1 MQVSVADIFKK
12 RTDEAIDT
20 IAETRSSSQSPSAK
34 KQKIIDDEIEEED
47 EGSTEINR
55 ITLDEYKGGSGGGLT
70 TTGPGSIWLYSK
82 HREFSNV
89 DSQSLS
95 SPFFDPSKL
104 LAGYKQPDN
113 PTAPCPYGLVAH
125 ALELIENLKA
135 SGSGSRKK
143 TIVVLGNLFRLILCR
158 YKSELIHVIYL
169 IINKLA
175 PDYENLELGVGDQ
188 IVMRAMGEA
197 YGRKESDLKSMI
209 DRGVVEDLGE
219 AALESRVKQS
229 MLMQPAALTV
239 GKVYKDLRTMAESS
253 GKNSQ
258 GTRKDIIKRLLVS
271 AKEKEAKFIV
281 RTLQGKLRV
290 GIQNASV
297 IQSLANAVCLTYD
310 STNSDVRKGMQKSEY
325 SKLENLMI
333 EMEDAVRQA
342 FCEMP
347 NYELLVKALIDDG
360 SKPNPSV
367 LASRCHVTPLIPVKP
382 MLAKPTRSV
391 QEVLGRFTGILF
403 TAEYKYDG
411 ERAQIH
417 IDQAGKVVD
426 IFSRNSEHMTDK
438 YPDVVE
444 TLREMLNQVNTD
456 PSNPR
461 ISSAII
467 DAEVV
472 AFDYAEKKILPFQT
486 LSTRARKNVKTEDIK
501 VTVCLFPFDLIYLNG
516 ESLVKKTLRDRREK
530 LREMIPEIETKLQ
543 FAVGRDVCSAEDID
557 AFLAEAVD
565 HQCEGLMI
573 KTLDE
578 NASYEPSK
586 RSLNWLK
593 LKKDYVEGIGDSVD
607 LVPIGGYRGKGKRTG
622 VYGAFLLAVFDSS
635 NGEFQSVCKIGT
647 GFSDEDLQQHYNFFK
662 EHVIANKRIDYDVHE
677 SLTPDDWFDAVQVW
691 EVAAADLS
699 ISPIHSGCCTLREDG
714 KGIGL
719 RFPRFLRIRDDKS
732 PEDATSSEQ
741 VLQMYEDQFKGGGP
755 KAAAADEDM
764 DDYDL

>member
-1 MQVSVADIFKK
+1 
-12 RTDEAIDT
+12 
-20 IAETRSSSQSPSAK
+20 
-34 KQKIIDDEIEEED
+34 
-47 EGSTEINR
+47 
-55 ITLDEYKGGSGGGLT
+55 
-70 TTGPGSIWLYSK
+70 
-82 HREFSNV
+82 
-89 DSQSLS
+89 
-95 SPFFDPSKL
+95 
-104 LAGYKQPDN
+104 
-113 PTAPCPYGLVAH
+113 
-125 ALELIENLKA
+125 
-135 SGSGSRKK
+135 
-143 TIVVLGNLFRLILCR
+143 
-158 YKSELIHVIYL
+158 
-169 IINKLA
+169 
-175 PDYENLELGVGDQ
+175 
-188 IVMRAMGEA
+188 
-197 YGRKESDLKSMI
+197 MI
-209 DRGVVEDLGE
+209 DRGDVEDLGE

-229 MLMQPAALTV
+229 MLMQPAPLTV
-239 GKVYKDLRTMAESS
+239 AKVYKELRTMAESS

-258 GTRKDIIKRLLVS
+258 GTRKDIIKKLLVS
-271 AKEKEAKFIV
+271 GKEKEAKFIV

-297 IQSLANAVCLTYD
+297 IQSLANAICLTHG
-310 STNSDVRKGMQKSEY
+310 TEPDVRKSASNPLSNKSR
-325 SKLENLMI
+325 LEILMT

-347 NYELLVKALIDDG
+347 NYELLVGALLESG
-360 SKPNPSV
+360 QVPSASA
-367 LASRCHVTPLIPVKP
+367 LAAKCHVTPLIPVKP

-417 IDQAGKVVD
+417 IDKAGEIVD
-426 IFSRNSEHMTDK
+426 IFSRNSEHMTEK
-438 YPDVVE
+438 YPDVVS
-444 TLREMLNQVNTD
+444 TLREMLALVNKPGEPAVIT
-456 PSNPR
+456 
-461 ISSAII
+461 SAIV

-472 AFDYAEKKILPFQT
+472 AYDYVEKKILPFQQ

-516 ESLVKKTLRDRREK
+516 ESMVKKSLRERRDTLRRVVPEMDSK
-530 LREMIPEIETKLQ
+530 LM
-543 FAVGRDVCSAEDID
+543 FAVGRDVSSAEDID
-557 AFLAEAVD
+557 AFLSEAVD

-622 VYGAFLLAVFDSS
+622 VYGAFLLAIFDAS

-647 GFSDEDLQQHYNFFK
+647 GFSDDDLQQHHKFFK
-662 EHVIANKRIDYDVHE
+662 DHIIPNKRMDYDVHE

-719 RFPRFLRIRDDKS
+719 RFPRFMRIRDDKN
-732 PEDATSSEQ
+732 PDDATNSEQ
-741 VLQMYEDQFKGGGP
+741 ILGMYEDQFKNSNNNKG
-755 KAAAADEDM
+755 AAGDEDM
-764 DDYDL
+764 DDYDF